1 MEYIFDLS
9 KYDEDKFIFQ
19 VTNTLEKMTELNS
32 REKYKNI
39 WKTTD
44 KLNAKE
50 KVSEQVM
57 IKRKKRSKLY
67 AVVLIL
73 LGLFLLIPSLID
85 PKEMKIPLII
95 SIFTLCVGI
104 LNLLSISKYK
114 KKSSFAK
121 ASEKL
126 FSEYKNI
133 PKIQIIFRE
142 DKIQILDNFAIEYN
156 EIEKFFLSEDF
167 YIVIWNERIT
177 VLKKNDLIKE
187 DESEFMEFIR
197 RKLKNGLIINIDIG

>member
-57 IKRKKRSKLY
+57 IKRKK
-67 AVVLIL
+67 
-73 LGLFLLIPSLID
+73 
-85 PKEMKIPLII
+85 E
-95 SIFTLCVGI
+95 
-104 LNLLSISKYK
+104 
-114 KKSSFAK
+114 
-121 ASEKL
+121 AS
-126 FSEYKNI
+126 YM
-133 PKIQIIFRE
+133 Q
-142 DKIQILDNFAIEYN
+142 QY
-156 EIEKFFLSEDF
+156 
-167 YIVIWNERIT
+167 
-177 VLKKNDLIKE
+177 
-187 DESEFMEFIR
+187 
-197 RKLKNGLIINIDIG
+197 

>member
-85 PKEMKIPLII
+85 PKEMKISLII

>member
-44 KLNAKE
+44 KLSAKE

-85 PKEMKIPLII
+85 PKEMKISLII

>member
-1 MEYIFDLS
+1 M
-9 KYDEDKFIFQ
+9 
-19 VTNTLEKMTELNS
+19 
-32 REKYKNI
+32 
-39 WKTTD
+39 
-44 KLNAKE
+44 
-50 KVSEQVM
+50 
-57 IKRKKRSKLY
+57 
-67 AVVLIL
+67 
-73 LGLFLLIPSLID
+73 LIPSLID

-142 DKIQILDNFAIEYN
+142 DKIQILDNCAIEYN